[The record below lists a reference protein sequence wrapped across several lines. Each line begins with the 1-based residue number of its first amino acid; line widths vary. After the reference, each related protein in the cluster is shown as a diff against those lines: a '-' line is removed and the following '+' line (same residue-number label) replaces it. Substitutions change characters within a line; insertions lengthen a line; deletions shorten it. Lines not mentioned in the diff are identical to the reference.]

1 MPAKEKKETKETAET
16 FGEMLKA
23 FGASVSEVLDTPEVK
38 IKATE
43 FAESIVDAVVK
54 ASQSKVK
61 DEEVRARFRDVGK
74 AAKTLG
80 TTLEKRFK
88 SKTEAE

>member
-1 MPAKEKKETKETAET
+1 MPAKQKQDTKETAEKI
-16 FGEMLKA
+16 GKLLKA
-23 FGASVSEVLDTPEVK
+23 FGASVSEILETPEVK

-43 FAESIVDAVVK
+43 FAESVVDAVVK
-54 ASQSKVK
+54 TSQRKVK

-80 TTLEKRFK
+80 ITIEKHFK
-88 SKTEAE
+88 SEAD

>member
-1 MPAKEKKETKETAET
+1 MPAKETHETKEVAET
-16 FGEMLKA
+16 IGKMLKA
-23 FGASVSEVLDTPEVK
+23 FGASVSEVFDTPEVK

-43 FAESIVDAVVK
+43 FAESVVDAAVK

-61 DEEVRARFRDVGK
+61 DEAVRARFRDVGK

-80 TTLEKRFK
+80 TTLEEHFK
-88 SKTEAE
+88 AKTE

>member
-1 MPAKEKKETKETAET
+1 MPAKQKQDTKETAEKI
-16 FGEMLKA
+16 GKLLKA
-23 FGASVSEVLDTPEVK
+23 FGASVSEILETPEVK

-43 FAESIVDAVVK
+43 FAESVVDAVVK
-54 ASQSKVK
+54 TSQRKVK

-80 TTLEKRFK
+80 ASIEKHFK
-88 SKTEAE
+88 ADAD

>member
-1 MPAKEKKETKETAET
+1 MPAKQKQDTKETAEKI
-16 FGEMLKA
+16 GKLLKA
-23 FGASVSEVLDTPEVK
+23 FGASVSEILETAEVK

-43 FAESIVDAVVK
+43 FAESVVDAVVK
-54 ASQSKVK
+54 TSQRKVK

-80 TTLEKRFK
+80 ATLEKHFK
-88 SKTEAE
+88 ADAD

>member
-1 MPAKEKKETKETAET
+1 MPAKQKQNTKETAEKI
-16 FGEMLKA
+16 GELLKA
-23 FGASVSEVLDTPEVK
+23 FGASVSEILETPEVK

-43 FAESIVDAVVK
+43 FAESVVDAVVK
-54 ASQSKVK
+54 TSQRKVK

-80 TTLEKRFK
+80 ATLEKHFK
-88 SKTEAE
+88 ADAD

>member
-1 MPAKEKKETKETAET
+1 MPAKQKQDSNKTAEKI
-16 FGEMLKA
+16 GELLKA
-23 FGASVSEVLDTPEVK
+23 FGASVSEILETPEVK

-43 FAESIVDAVVK
+43 FAESVVDAVVK
-54 ASQSKVK
+54 TSQRKVK

-80 TTLEKRFK
+80 ATIEKHFK
-88 SKTEAE
+88 ADAD

>member
-1 MPAKEKKETKETAET
+1 MPTNEKHETKDAAEKI
-16 FGEMLKA
+16 GIMLKA
-23 FGASVSEVLDTPEVK
+23 FGASISEILDTPEVK

-43 FAESIVDAVVK
+43 FAESVVDAVVK
-54 ASQSKVK
+54 TSQKKVK

-80 TTLEKRFK
+80 TSLENHFK
-88 SKTEAE
+88 SNTD

>member
-1 MPAKEKKETKETAET
+1 MPAKQKQDTKETAEKI
-16 FGEMLKA
+16 GKLLKA
-23 FGASVSEVLDTPEVK
+23 FGASVSEILETPEVK

-43 FAESIVDAVVK
+43 FAESVVDAVVK
-54 ASQSKVK
+54 TSQRKVK

-80 TTLEKRFK
+80 ATIEKHFK
-88 SKTEAE
+88 SEAD

>member
-1 MPAKEKKETKETAET
+1 MPDKQKQDSKQTAEKI
-16 FGEMLKA
+16 GELLKA
-23 FGASVSEVLDTPEVK
+23 FGASVSEILETPEVK

-43 FAESIVDAVVK
+43 FAESVVDAVVK
-54 ASQSKVK
+54 TSQRKVK

-80 TTLEKRFK
+80 ATIEKHFK
-88 SKTEAE
+88 ADAD

>member
-1 MPAKEKKETKETAET
+1 MPAKQKQESNQTAEKI
-16 FGEMLKA
+16 GELLKA
-23 FGASVSEVLDTPEVK
+23 FGASVSEILETPEVK

-43 FAESIVDAVVK
+43 FAESVVDAVVK
-54 ASQSKVK
+54 TSQRKVK

-80 TTLEKRFK
+80 ATIEKHFK
-88 SKTEAE
+88 ADAD

>member
-1 MPAKEKKETKETAET
+1 MPDKQKQDSKQTAEKI
-16 FGEMLKA
+16 GELLKV
-23 FGASVSEVLDTPEVK
+23 FGASVSEILETPEVK

-43 FAESIVDAVVK
+43 FAESVVDAVVK
-54 ASQSKVK
+54 TSQRKVK

-80 TTLEKRFK
+80 ATIEKHFK
-88 SKTEAE
+88 ADAD

>member
-1 MPAKEKKETKETAET
+1 MPDKQKQDSNQTAEKI
-16 FGEMLKA
+16 GELLKA
-23 FGASVSEVLDTPEVK
+23 FGASVSEILETPEVK

-43 FAESIVDAVVK
+43 FAESVVDAVVK
-54 ASQSKVK
+54 TSQRKVK

-80 TTLEKRFK
+80 ATIEKHFK
-88 SKTEAE
+88 ADAD

>member
-1 MPAKEKKETKETAET
+1 MPAKQKQDSNQTAEKI
-16 FGEMLKA
+16 GELLKA
-23 FGASVSEVLDTPEVK
+23 FGASVSEILETPEVK

-43 FAESIVDAVVK
+43 FAESVVDAVVK
-54 ASQSKVK
+54 TSQRKVK

-80 TTLEKRFK
+80 ATIEKHFK
-88 SKTEAE
+88 ADAD

>member
-1 MPAKEKKETKETAET
+1 MPAKQKQDTKETAEKI
-16 FGEMLKA
+16 GKLLKA
-23 FGASVSEVLDTPEVK
+23 FGASVSEILETPEVK

-43 FAESIVDAVVK
+43 FAESVVDAVVK
-54 ASQSKVK
+54 TSQRKVK

-80 TTLEKRFK
+80 ATIEKHFK
-88 SKTEAE
+88 ADAD

>member
-1 MPAKEKKETKETAET
+1 MPDKQKQDSKQTAEKI
-16 FGEMLKA
+16 GELLKA
-23 FGASVSEVLDTPEVK
+23 FGASVCEILETPEVK

-43 FAESIVDAVVK
+43 FAESVVDAVVK
-54 ASQSKVK
+54 TSQRKVK

-80 TTLEKRFK
+80 ATIEKHFK
-88 SKTEAE
+88 ADAD

>member
-1 MPAKEKKETKETAET
+1 MPDKQKQDSKQTAEKI
-16 FGEMLKA
+16 GELLKA
-23 FGASVSEVLDTPEVK
+23 FGASVIEILETPEVK

-43 FAESIVDAVVK
+43 FAESVVDAVVK
-54 ASQSKVK
+54 TSQRKVK

-80 TTLEKRFK
+80 ATIEKHFK
-88 SKTEAE
+88 ADAD